1 VQPSD
6 DTQDST
12 ETATASSSMVAEGA
26 PVTAIDAVLPAP
38 APDQSG
44 VGILWWL
51 SLGIIFSDQIIK
63 ALVRSSVGLFES
75 RPLIPGL
82 VDLAHVR
89 NEGVAFGLFNRVE
102 LPFKWVFTTTLALA
116 ALGGITY
123 YARHIRPSERLARIG
138 LSMILGGAVGNLIDR
153 VWAGYVL
160 DFVDVY
166 WRDWHFWAFNVAD
179 ACISIGAVL
188 VFVDLLVPHKT
199 AEPSVKPHASDS
211 V

>member
-1 VQPSD
+1 
-6 DTQDST
+6 
-12 ETATASSSMVAEGA
+12 MVAEGA
-26 PVTAIDAVLPAP
+26 PLNVIDAAVPAP
-38 APDQSG
+38 APDRSH

-51 SLGIIFSDQIIK
+51 SLGIILGDQSIK
-63 ALVRSSVGLFES
+63 ALVRNSVGLFES

-138 LSMILGGAVGNLIDR
+138 LSMILGGAIGNLIDR

-166 WRDWHFWAFNVAD
+166 WHEWHFWAFNVAD

-188 VFVDLLVPHKT
+188 VFVDLLVPQKT

>member
-1 VQPSD
+1 MA
-6 DTQDST
+6 DSP
-12 ETATASSSMVAEGA
+12 MMGGGPPVAI
-26 PVTAIDAVLPAP
+26 IDAALPAP
-38 APDQSG
+38 GPDRSH

-51 SLGIIFSDQIIK
+51 SLGIIVADQIIK
-63 ALVRSSVGLFES
+63 ALVRNSVGLFES

-123 YARHIRPSERLARIG
+123 YARHIRPTERLARIG
-138 LSMILGGAVGNLIDR
+138 LSMILGGAIGNLIDR

-166 WRDWHFWAFNVAD
+166 WHEWHFWAFNVAD

-188 VFVDLLVPHKT
+188 VFVDLLL
-199 AEPSVKPHASDS
+199 VKPHASDS

>member
-1 VQPSD
+1 VQPPD
-6 DTQDST
+6 DTQDPGEAAMADSSMMGGGPPVT
-12 ETATASSSMVAEGA
+12 TMDVAATA
-26 PVTAIDAVLPAP
+26 PQ
-38 APDQSG
+38 PDRSR

-51 SLGIIFSDQIIK
+51 SLGIILGDQIIK

-123 YARHIRPSERLARIG
+123 YARHIRPNERLARIG
-138 LSMILGGAVGNLIDR
+138 LSMILGGAIGNLIDR

-166 WRDWHFWAFNVAD
+166 WNEWHFWAFNVAD

-188 VFVDLLVPHKT
+188 VFVDLLL
-199 AEPSVKPHASDS
+199 VKPHASDS